1 MQGIVAAAD
10 TTRPD
15 DRSRAHTGI
24 CVHHVAMMSSLSGQ
38 SGRSGESEDSK
49 TDNNASGHSRSSS
62 VIPPQGAH
70 VNYSATWHSS
80 HPTFPRALA
89 PESARKTHHAPIV
102 SHAEATRYATC
113 TPNHKVIL
121 LQVPRN
127 RSRRGEPSHQ
137 SPGHVSDFTAA
148 CDLPAQGA
156 GSGGTHDD

>member
-80 HPTFPRALA
+80 HHTFPRALA
-89 PESARKTHHAPIV
+89 PESTCRGLGVYFPGGLYAAR
-102 SHAEATRYATC
+102 S
-113 TPNHKVIL
+113 L
-121 LQVPRN
+121 LAFCRTSFTSSCVH
-127 RSRRGEPSHQ
+127 RR
-137 SPGHVSDFTAA
+137 VRVA
-148 CDLPAQGA
+148 L
-156 GSGGTHDD
+156 